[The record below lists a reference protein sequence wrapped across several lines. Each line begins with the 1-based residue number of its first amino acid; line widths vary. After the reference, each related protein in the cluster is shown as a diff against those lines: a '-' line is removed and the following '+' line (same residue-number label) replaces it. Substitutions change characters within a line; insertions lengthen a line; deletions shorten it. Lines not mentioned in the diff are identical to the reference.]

1 MSIISEEEK
10 KAIEWLEKAEFFSAR
25 LYKHIILNLI
35 KKQQKKIE
43 KEHQNAKD
51 IAKGGQLIA
60 MECDRLNN
68 KNKKLQKEIEELKQE
83 NDELDFMTIHMNGFY
98 NGEKKWKDKIKEKIN
113 KLKKNDIEY
122 SETIAI
128 LEKILEEN

>member
-1 MSIISEEEK
+1 
-10 KAIEWLEKAEFFSAR
+10 
-25 LYKHIILNLI
+25 
-35 KKQQKKIE
+35 
-43 KEHQNAKD
+43 
-51 IAKGGQLIA
+51 